1 MPTPA
6 PAAARSRCSFSRS
19 LLFLLAVPHPLTPS
33 PRRGEGERGRGTRCR
48 LRGQVRGRAPSF
60 WTPASHWYD
69 VCASPTV
76 FTERFSS
83 PSVCSSLRL
92 LSRSTPDAP
101 DPAPDLPPPPTRCT
115 T

>member
-6 PAAARSRCSFSRS
+6 PAAARSRCGFSRS

-33 PRRGEGERGRGTRCR
+33 PRGGEGERGRGTRCR

-60 WTPASHWYD
+60 WTRPSHCYD
-69 VCASPTV
+69 LCASPTV
-76 FTERFSS
+76 FTERCSS

-92 LSRSTPDAP
+92 LSRSAP
-101 DPAPDLPPPPTRCT
+101 ETRDPAPDTRPPPTG
-115 T
+115 